1 MYVRRTLS
9 RFAVALALLPIA
21 GMNTVAAQTQS
32 SSPPPSSTSEQHEHG
47 PPPAGQDDQQPDM
60 QMAREGSGT
69 AWLPDITPM
78 YAIHWQRGPWQFMA
92 HENAFVQFLRESGD
106 RGSDQFGS
114 INWMMGRAQRNVGNG
129 RIMFQGMFS
138 AEPWAIRGCGY
149 PDLLASGERC
159 NGQTI
164 Q

>member
-60 QMAREGSGT
+60 QMAREASGT
-69 AWLPDITPM
+69 AWLPDTTPM
-78 YAIHWQRGPWQFMA
+78 YAIHWQRGSWRFMA
-92 HENAFVQFLRESGD
+92 HENVFYGLLLEYFVVKRQDSAARIPEHDFDAFFLKTSQRDFGTGQLGGNAGSQFH
-106 RGSDQFGS
+106 
-114 INWMMGRAQRNVGNG
+114 GN
-129 RIMFQGMFS
+129 
-138 AEPWAIRGCGY
+138 
-149 PDLLASGERC
+149 
-159 NGQTI
+159 T
-164 Q
+164 